1 MRGMLRLSSLAA
13 FVLLTGCP
21 PAETPPPPPDPAPSL
36 ASIDPGAGLTT
47 GGEPVTLSG
56 ANLDKV
62 TAVAFGTAAGN
73 ITSKSATEIVVNTP
87 ANSRGTV
94 NVRATAAAGVAE
106 LPSAFR
112 YEVGV
117 NITAVD
123 PGSIQANQA
132 SSITISGDG
141 FFVADTN
148 PTVRLG
154 TTALAVTS
162 ATNTSIVAT
171 VPSLPEGTYDISV
184 TNTDNRSATS
194 TGALH
199 VLAPI
204 VVGSVAP
211 NWGYA
216 DRTTD
221 VTIRGSGFDATTAV
235 VFGTLSATTFTVRDS
250 STIVA
255 TAPAS
260 GTAGPVAVIVRRGI
274 GDEGQLANGFTYYAN
289 DGTLRVLEAR
299 PGYGRSTGGQTVVV
313 WGTGFS
319 SAVRV
324 YFGVDEATVTNTAS
338 DGLSVTVQT
347 PTHTLTGQ
355 LVEEPVNLR
364 ATLGAG
370 DVTLANGFTYYRMPE
385 ITQVNPTTLATAGGD
400 TVTINGAGYMATGM
414 QVLFDNIAAT
424 NVTIVNSSQ
433 LTCVSPAHVEGVG
446 LPVKVINKYNDE
458 ATWSTPGVNFVE
470 MTRIQSVT
478 PSSISKAG
486 RTFMTLVGT
495 GLAPTAQQMTVT
507 IDGQPVLDL
516 TRVDQNTLTFHAPG
530 PFSDSPAQKALY
542 IRNNDSG
549 GENTSNVT
557 IMDPTDKE
565 QLHGG
570 GGINHNINV
579 TVIREDRGERLAGA
593 VVFAGNK
600 AAVSDSYDKGVTDI
614 NGMVVIS
621 GATTATGP
629 VMLTIGAASYETQT
643 LIGLNA
649 QNVTVL
655 LTPWVPNP
663 QTESSGV
670 ISGGITGWAN
680 AGLPAVQ
687 AGQEKRYYR
696 VAGVFVSDGSPLPQ
710 DANDGPGVEAWTIEI
725 RTAENQT
732 ACPLMLFGNIP
743 ATLSDAT
750 FSVNSRP
757 GTHALLAI
765 VYYWDSYDGI
775 CGNNPLWGSAQCTAN
790 NDGRCEGWASDIN
803 GDLLLGAVFGIR
815 DNIAVPTG
823 GGNISNMNINL
834 NHGQA
839 NYSANIN
846 NNPTVLGAN
855 LTAYTADAY
864 LSVAQSG
871 TFTFLA
877 PKVKGDPMGQSFG
890 AVPALVAGWSY
901 TVHCYVGAP
910 VLDGYGAIVDFQLPV
925 THSFQRNLT
934 NMTPP
939 TLTNWIYFLNDL
951 ADNKPSDSEGRFTFT
966 RTGGATVNDNGF
978 TAIGI
983 YHVAGDNSVTPL
995 WTVMAAGDQQT
1006 VTLPDLTG
1014 ESRIG
1019 NIPTGNHQYQ
1029 ALQAKV
1035 PNFDFNTMQADDRT
1049 ALNWSAAVQSVPMAL
1064 TR

>member
-1 MRGMLRLSSLAA
+1 MRGMTRLSSLAV
-13 FVLLTGCP
+13 FVLLAGCP
-21 PAETPPPPPDPAPSL
+21 PTETPTPPPDPAPSL
-36 ASIDPGAGLTT
+36 AAVDPGAGLTT
-47 GGEPVTLSG
+47 GGEAVTLSG

-62 TAVAFGTAAGN
+62 VAVAFGTAAGN

-87 ANSRGTV
+87 AASRGTV
-94 NVRATAAAGVAE
+94 AVRATAPAGVAE
-106 LPSAFR
+106 LPNAFR
-112 YEVGV
+112 FEVGV
-117 NITAVD
+117 NITEVA
-123 PGSIQANQA
+123 PASIQANQGA
-132 SSITISGDG
+132 TITISGDG

-148 PTVRLG
+148 PTVRLDS
-154 TTALAVTS
+154 TVLTVTS
-162 ATNTSIVAT
+162 ATNTSIVAA
-171 VPSLPEGTYDISV
+171 VPSLPEGSYDISV
-184 TNTDNRSATS
+184 TNTDNRSATA
-194 TGALH
+194 TGALQ

-204 VVGSVAP
+204 VVGSVTP

-221 VTIRGSGFDATTAV
+221 VIIRGSGFDATTAV

-250 STIVA
+250 STIAA

-260 GTAGPVAVIVRRGI
+260 GVAGAVAVIVRRGI
-274 GDEGQLANGFTYYAN
+274 GDEGQLASGFTYYAN

-299 PGYGRSTGGQTVVV
+299 PGFGRSTGGQTVVV

-319 SAVRV
+319 SAVRI

-347 PTHTLTGQ
+347 PAHTLSGQ

-364 ATLGAG
+364 ANLGTDA
-370 DVTLANGFTYYRMPE
+370 TLANGFTYYRMPE

-400 TVTINGAGYMATGM
+400 TVTIDGAGYMATGM

-433 LTCVSPAHVEGVG
+433 LTCVGPAHAEGVG

-470 MTRIQSVT
+470 LTRIQSVT

-495 GLAPTAQQMTVT
+495 GLAPTAAQMTVT
-507 IDGQPVLDL
+507 LDGQPVLGL

-549 GENTSNVT
+549 GEHTSNVT
-557 IMDPTDKE
+557 IIDPTDKD

-570 GGINHNINV
+570 GAINHNINV
-579 TVIREDRGERLAGA
+579 TVIREDRGERLQGA
-593 VVFAGNK
+593 LVFAGNK
-600 AAVSDSYDKGVTDI
+600 AAVVDAYDKGTTDI
-614 NGMVVIS
+614 NGMTVIS
-621 GATTATGP
+621 GAATATGP
-629 VMLTIGAASYETQT
+629 VMLTIGAGTYETQT

-655 LTPWVPNP
+655 LTPKVPNP
-663 QTESSGV
+663 PAESYGV

-680 AGLPAVQ
+680 AGLPQVQ

-696 VAGVFVSDGSPLPQ
+696 VAGVFVSDASPLPQ
-710 DANDGPGVEAWTIEI
+710 DANQGPGVEAWTIEI

-732 ACPLMLFGNIP
+732 ACPLVLFGNIP

-775 CGNNPLWGSAQCTAN
+775 CGNNPLWGSPECTQA
-790 NDGRCEGWASDIN
+790 NDGHCEGWTSDLN

-815 DNIAVPTG
+815 DNVAVPVG

-834 NHGQA
+834 NHGVA
-839 NYSANIN
+839 NYSANFN
-846 NNPTVLGAN
+846 NNPTVFGAN

-864 LSVAQSG
+864 LTVAQSG

-890 AVPALVAGWSY
+890 PVPALVAGWSY
-901 TVHCYVGAP
+901 TVHGYVGAP
-910 VLDGYGAIVDFQLPV
+910 VLDAYGNIYDFQLPV
-925 THSFQRNLT
+925 SHSFQRNLT

-939 TLTNWIYFLNDL
+939 TLTNWIYFISDL
-951 ADNKPSDSEGRFTFT
+951 AYTKPADSEGRFSFT
-966 RTGGATVNDNGF
+966 RTGGANVNDNGF

-983 YHVAGDNSVTPL
+983 YHVAADSTVTPL

-1006 VTLPDLTG
+1006 ITLPDVTG
-1014 ESRIG
+1014 ESILA
-1019 NIPTGNHQYQ
+1019 IPQGEHRYS
-1029 ALQAKV
+1029 ALQATV
-1035 PNFDFNTMQADDRT
+1035 PNFDFNTLQADDRT
-1049 ALNWSAAVQSVPMAL
+1049 ALNWSASVQSVPMAL
-1064 TR
+1064 SR